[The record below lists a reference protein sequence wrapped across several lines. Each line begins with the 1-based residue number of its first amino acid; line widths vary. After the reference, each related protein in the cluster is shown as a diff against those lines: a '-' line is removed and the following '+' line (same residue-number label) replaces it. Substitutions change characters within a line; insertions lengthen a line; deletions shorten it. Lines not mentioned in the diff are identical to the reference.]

1 MVARAVRVL
10 ASESGREGMFV
21 GDVAMECWVQAVGF
35 LVWEAM
41 WDEDGEFVCGVWVRA
56 KEQSKID
63 VTDGS
68 PLWFGVEFGMSVVT

>member
-1 MVARAVRVL
+1 
-10 ASESGREGMFV
+10 MFV
-21 GDVAMECWVQAVGF
+21 GDVVVECWVELVGV
-35 LVWEAM
+35 LVQEVM
-41 WDEDGEFVCGVWVRA
+41 WDEDGELVCGVWVRA